1 MSYGSVKNS
10 AGKFILASTDGVTA
24 AAAASAKTMPA
35 DYRVSITNAP
45 GATSYP
51 ISSFT
56 WFLIPTHI
64 SDPAKA
70 KALTGFLGWML
81 DRGEPEAAALSYA
94 PLPKPVEDMVR
105 KSIATIK

>member
-1 MSYGSVKNS
+1 
-10 AGKFILASTDGVTA
+10 
-24 AAAASAKTMPA
+24 MPP

-64 SDPAKA
+64 PDAAKA
-70 KALTGFLGWML
+70 KALTGFLDWML
-81 DRGEPEAAALSYA
+81 SHGESEAPALSYA
-94 PLPKPVEDMVR
+94 PLPTPVQDMVR